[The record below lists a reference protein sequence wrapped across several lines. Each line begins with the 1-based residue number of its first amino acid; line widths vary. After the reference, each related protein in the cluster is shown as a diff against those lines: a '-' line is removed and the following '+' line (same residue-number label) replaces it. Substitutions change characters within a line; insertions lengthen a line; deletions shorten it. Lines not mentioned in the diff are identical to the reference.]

1 MSRLLRLLLA
11 AASALV
17 IVLAMTG
24 TTHAQAPGVPKW
36 TKIADFPIP
45 QEELYG
51 AVVNNKFY
59 VLGGFDQAYMGMV
72 FEYDPATDK
81 WTRKKDMPVKVHHQ
95 AQAAYN
101 GKLYVFGG
109 CLRAISG
116 EGGVTNTW
124 EWDPVTDVWK
134 ALAPMPVKRC
144 SAVADEVGGKI
155 YVIGG
160 LEPFENGPGARRRGR
175 NQTYAPAATTRDPR
189 R

>member
-11 AASALV
+11 VVSAAA
-17 IVLAMTG
+17 IVPAIVAI
-24 TTHAQAPGVPKW
+24 THAQAPVPKW
-36 TKIADFPIP
+36 TKIANFPIP

-51 AVVNNKFY
+51 TVVNNKFY
-59 VLGGFDQAYMGMV
+59 VLGGFDQDRMGMV

-109 CLRAISG
+109 CTQAITG
-116 EGGVTNTW
+116 EGGTTNTW
-124 EWDPVTDVWK
+124 EWDPATDVWK

-144 SAVADEVGGKI
+144 SAVADEV
-155 YVIGG
+155 
-160 LEPFENGPGARRRGR
+160 
-175 NQTYAPAATTRDPR
+175 
-189 R
+189 